1 MATKMRELRGH
12 LEGKL
17 RHDRF
22 RRLFAEEKQLAQLS
36 LQILEVRQHLGL
48 SQEEVAK
55 KANITQ
61 QQLSKLEHGANCNVS
76 TLLKVCNALGVI
88 VELETPEFAENPVV

>member
-1 MATKMRELRGH
+1 MRELRGH

-36 LQILEVRQHLGL
+36 LQILQVRQHLGL

-88 VELETPEFAENPVV
+88 VELETPEFVENPVV

>member
-1 MATKMRELRGH
+1 MKTLKGH

-17 RHDRF
+17 QDDRF

-36 LQILEVRQHLGL
+36 LQILQVRQHLGL
-48 SQEEVAK
+48 SQQEVAK
-55 KANITQ
+55 KAKITQ

-76 TLLKVCNALGVI
+76 TFLKVCNALGVI
-88 VELETPEFAENPVV
+88 VELETPEFVEDPVI

>member
-1 MATKMRELRGH
+1 MKTLKGH

-36 LQILEVRQHLGL
+36 LQILQVRQHLGL
-48 SQEEVAK
+48 SQQEVAK

-61 QQLSKLEHGANCNVS
+61 QQLSKLEHGANCNVA
-76 TLLKVCNALGVI
+76 TFLKVCNALGVS
-88 VELETPEFAENPVV
+88 VELETPAFAEGPVV

>member
-1 MATKMRELRGH
+1 MKTLKGH

-17 RHDRF
+17 QDDRF

-36 LQILEVRQHLGL
+36 LQILQPLRQHLGL
-48 SQEEVAK
+48 SQQEVAK
-55 KANITQ
+55 KAKITQ

-76 TLLKVCNALGVI
+76 TFLKVCNALGVI
-88 VELETPEFAENPVV
+88 VELETPEFVEDPVI

>member
-1 MATKMRELRGH
+1 MKTLKGH

-17 RHDRF
+17 RHDGF
-22 RRLFAEEKQLAQLS
+22 RRLFSEEKQLAQLS

-48 SQEEVAK
+48 SQQEVAK

-61 QQLSKLEHGANCNVS
+61 QQLSKLEHGANCNVA

-88 VELETPEFAENPVV
+88 VELETPEFAEDPVV

>member
-1 MATKMRELRGH
+1 MKTFKGH

-17 RHDRF
+17 RHERF

-36 LQILEVRQHLGL
+36 LQILQVRQHLGL
-48 SQEEVAK
+48 SQQEVAK
-55 KANITQ
+55 RAKVTQ

-76 TLLKVCNALGVI
+76 TFLKVCNALGVS
-88 VELETPEFAENPVV
+88 VELEAPAFAEGPVV

>member
-1 MATKMRELRGH
+1 MKTLKEH

-17 RHDRF
+17 RQDRF

-36 LQILEVRQHLGL
+36 IQILQVRQHLGL
-48 SQEEVAK
+48 SQQEVAK
-55 KANITQ
+55 KAKVTQ

-76 TLLKVCNALGVI
+76 TFLKVCNALGVS
-88 VELETPEFAENPVV
+88 VELETPEFAEEPIA

>member
-1 MATKMRELRGH
+1 MKTLKGH

-17 RHDRF
+17 RQDRF

-36 LQILEVRQHLGL
+36 LQILQVRQHLGL
-48 SQEEVAK
+48 SQQEVAE
-55 KANITQ
+55 KAKITQ

-76 TLLKVCNALGVI
+76 TFLKVCNALGVI
-88 VELETPEFAENPVV
+88 IELETPEFAEGPVV

>member
-1 MATKMRELRGH
+1 MKTLKGH

-17 RHDRF
+17 RDDHF

-36 LQILEVRQHLGL
+36 LQILQVRQHLGL
-48 SQEEVAK
+48 SQQEVAK

-61 QQLSKLEHGANCNVS
+61 QQLSKLERGANCNVA
-76 TLLKVCNALGVI
+76 TFLKVCNALGVS
-88 VELETPEFAENPVV
+88 VELETPELVEDPII